1 MPEVWLLGDAHHRTA
16 LLSEEMSQVR
26 DSDGS
31 EMMNLRRFFRML
43 EWHLTVGLLGFLLEG
58 YEAWASIIQGIRGK
72 IILLLSHYHQTK
84 P

>member
-1 MPEVWLLGDAHHRTA
+1 MWLFGDAHYRAA
-16 LLSEEMSQVR
+16 LLPEEMPQVW

-31 EMMNLRRFFRML
+31 EMMNFRRFFRTL

-72 IILLLSHYHQTK
+72 IMSFLPHRYHQPK
-84 P
+84 S